1 LIAQALWVNA
11 GVKLMSRET
20 PVGVVTL
27 ETLGL
32 EVDPA
37 AGRLKEAETH
47 LL

>member
-1 LIAQALWVNA
+1 
-11 GVKLMSRET
+11 MSRET

-37 AGRLKEAETH
+37 TGRLKEFKTY